1 MTPNPVPTLT
11 SAFSRAVFMGLRREV
26 GANPRALDILVIFED
41 LRQKYVAVASADG
54 VVDDFDVSIDEGTD
68 SELAN
73 RFRIAYSLVSKD
85 IKRNDLFDIVEQ
97 QYRLLLPL
105 IRRVGNPNAVIP
117 LTLWRQV
124 ANNYA
129 ELLRAFLADKK
140 VFTTITFVNL
150 PNLRWPQL
158 RLASPKQEAVEKLK
172 YDDPDLYARTL
183 KSQEQVKKLTAK
195 IKNRIVKD
203 GLTPTRAN
211 VFGRVVMVGQDPA
224 TSERIVYDIDGSRT
238 PIDEYFAKIR
248 ESNKQYQE
256 EARINPKSLKD
267 LDSMRALPPNMIE
280 QLSDVPVDQIR
291 YVSLTDDPL
300 KDSALTRLYPVVE
313 INGTDYV
320 QSGRFKGFALP
331 DLVNVAG
338 RQIEGSVYYYDS
350 DSQRITRRENPK
362 GTAIEKLI
370 RAEQEPYITL
380 IKHKGKQKL
389 LIRLHSTR
397 GRDPKDPVALKEKK
411 IKGAAREAV
420 DKLSLIQPTI
430 IKVKN
435 DLGNL
440 FMFDAKD
447 FTAIKKRVGGVAM
460 SNAAARF
467 LKAYFDDL
475 LRAQQAADSEDLA
488 RFDELGMRR
497 PLWHFQK
504 KALAWLEA
512 NGDRGVCALD
522 TGLGKCVRGDT
533 LVSTTKGLVEIQDL
547 VPKGL
552 APDTSIPAVDTF
564 VRVGGETLPIKN
576 YYYGGEKPTLAIT
589 TNRGFEIEG
598 SLVHPLFVRNQDGES
613 FLKTSEISAGDYL
626 CVERNGH
633 VFSDVEP
640 DLDVPTRGDFSR
652 HANKLTVYQVP
663 DRMNPD
669 LARLLGYIVAEGYT
683 ALESGFTVSQC
694 PEQNPEVR
702 ADIDSLLKS
711 QFGWVDTQSVKDT
724 RVSSKFLRVCLERMG
739 VDYTLSKDKRVPSA
753 IMRSTRESVIQF
765 LKGLIDAEG
774 SFGPS
779 SIEFS
784 TASETM
790 AREVQLLLLHLGIM
804 STRTTKKVKGYDHTY
819 WRVVWCG
826 DDARRYAEIVGAVST
841 RKIASLKSFSDS
853 TSNPNLDV
861 VPFMAE
867 SVDALRADI
876 QHKVPS
882 GFVRRF
888 GRTFIN
894 TLQHIRLG
902 RRNPTYAFLR
912 KMLDIAVSVGADTT
926 PSFLY
931 VKEVC
936 DRNYFYDPVKTV
948 VSGFK
953 PVYDIEVDSP
963 DHKFIGNGLV
973 NHNTTVA
980 IATIRNLQMRM
991 NQGEEISGNRRFLF
1005 VCEKS
1010 LLGNFAKEVTANL
1023 SDDKGSYDAA
1033 NILERTD
1040 VVTYAMFLKNRK
1052 EDPTYG
1058 DDYTAIFFDE
1068 AHLHLIKRSSAKYK
1082 AATAVK
1088 CERKVILS
1096 ASPIVNTPRDIYTM
1110 ASVTN
1115 GVDLNTKEGRTE
1127 ERLFINRFAKK
1138 VGNRIVG
1145 VTDDP
1150 DLEEDMR
1157 SWVKRNLYYGD
1168 KRDTRDETG
1177 LPELMVAPSATLTMD
1192 PQVEVVYRQ
1201 TMDQLLK
1208 ELKTVANKGVR
1219 GNQPVAV
1226 ETSRVKL
1233 AKLIA
1238 LLSKLSDVPEEIVP
1252 GASNP
1257 KLEQSNAIL
1266 RDRLTSKTIFF
1277 GDSIPLVQRAFQ
1289 NFVDAYPMR
1298 AHALALSDQII
1309 FRDAMGKETVYR
1321 QKAYTDPDTGLKAKP
1336 AEWATIILKQIQR
1349 DSTLLTLTL
1358 SGKYAVGQNLQAFS
1372 AVVHLDRDSWSSE
1385 TMKQRTARAWRS
1397 GQRQPVTEFTMDTVY
1412 SKPRANAK
1420 DDMTLDQI
1428 RRYMQEMDS
1437 ALFDSIIKDSKTFV
1451 LGETWTNIERQR
1463 SGTYSLDR
1471 KMLERALSP
1480 YATQLGKQGGP

>member
-54 VVDDFDVSIDEGTD
+54 VVDDFDVSIDEGSD

-195 IKNRIVKD
+195 IENRIVND

-211 VFGRVVMVGQDPA
+211 VFGRIVMVGQDA
-224 TSERIVYDIDGSRT
+224 DTNERIVYDIDGSRT

-267 LDSMRALPPNMIE
+267 LDSMRALPRDMIE
-280 QLSDVPVDQIR
+280 QLSEVPVDQIR

-380 IKHKGKQKL
+380 VKHKGKQKL

-522 TGLGKCVRGDT
+522 TGLGKT
-533 LVSTTKGLVEIQDL
+533 Q
-547 VPKGL
+547 
-552 APDTSIPAVDTF
+552 
-564 VRVGGETLPIKN
+564 
-576 YYYGGEKPTLAIT
+576 
-589 TNRGFEIEG
+589 
-598 SLVHPLFVRNQDGES
+598 
-613 FLKTSEISAGDYL
+613 IS
-626 CVERNGH
+626 
-633 VFSDVEP
+633 
-640 DLDVPTRGDFSR
+640 
-652 HANKLTVYQVP
+652 
-663 DRMNPD
+663 
-669 LARLLGYIVAEGYT
+669 
-683 ALESGFTVSQC
+683 
-694 PEQNPEVR
+694 
-702 ADIDSLLKS
+702 
-711 QFGWVDTQSVKDT
+711 
-724 RVSSKFLRVCLERMG
+724 
-739 VDYTLSKDKRVPSA
+739 
-753 IMRSTRESVIQF
+753 
-765 LKGLIDAEG
+765 
-774 SFGPS
+774 
-779 SIEFS
+779 
-784 TASETM
+784 
-790 AREVQLLLLHLGIM
+790 
-804 STRTTKKVKGYDHTY
+804 
-819 WRVVWCG
+819 
-826 DDARRYAEIVGAVST
+826 
-841 RKIASLKSFSDS
+841 
-853 TSNPNLDV
+853 
-861 VPFMAE
+861 
-867 SVDALRADI
+867 
-876 QHKVPS
+876 
-882 GFVRRF
+882 
-888 GRTFIN
+888 
-894 TLQHIRLG
+894 
-902 RRNPTYAFLR
+902 
-912 KMLDIAVSVGADTT
+912 
-926 PSFLY
+926 
-931 VKEVC
+931 
-936 DRNYFYDPVKTV
+936 
-948 VSGFK
+948 
-953 PVYDIEVDSP
+953 
-963 DHKFIGNGLV
+963 
-973 NHNTTVA
+973 

-991 NQGEEISGNRRFLF
+991 NQGEEISGNGRFLF

-1010 LLGNFAKEVTANL
+1010 LLGNFAKEVTASL

-1052 EDPTYG
+1052 DDPTYG

-1088 CERKVILS
+1088 CERKIILS

-1208 ELKTVANKGVR
+1208 ELKVVANKGVR

>member
-1 MTPNPVPTLT
+1 M
-11 SAFSRAVFMGLRREV
+11 
-26 GANPRALDILVIFED
+26 IFEE
-41 LRQKYVAVASADG
+41 LRQQYVAVASADG

-140 VFTTITFVNL
+140 VFTAVTFVNL

-195 IKNRIVKD
+195 IENRIVND

-211 VFGRVVMVGQDPA
+211 VFGRIVNVGQDPA
-224 TSERIVYDIDGSRT
+224 TNERIVYDIDGSRT
-238 PIDEYFAKIR
+238 PIDDYFAKIR
-248 ESNKQYQE
+248 ESNKQYKE

-267 LDSMRALPPNMIE
+267 LDSMRSLPPE
-280 QLSDVPVDQIR
+280 VLATLSDVPPGQIR
-291 YVSLTDDPL
+291 YVSLTDDPD

-313 INGTDYV
+313 IDGMDYV

-338 RQIEGSVYYYDS
+338 RQIEGSVYYYDM
-350 DSQRITRRENPK
+350 DSQRITKRENPK
-362 GTAIEKLI
+362 DTAVEKLI
-370 RAEQEPYITL
+370 RADQEPYITL
-380 IKHKGKQKL
+380 VKHKGKQKL

-411 IKGAAREAV
+411 IKGAARDAV

-447 FTAIKKRVGGVAM
+447 FNAIQKRVGGVAM
-460 SNAAARF
+460 SNAAAKF

-488 RFDELGMRR
+488 RFDELNLRR

-522 TGLGKCVRGDT
+522 TGLGK
-533 LVSTTKGLVEIQDL
+533 
-547 VPKGL
+547 
-552 APDTSIPAVDTF
+552 
-564 VRVGGETLPIKN
+564 
-576 YYYGGEKPTLAIT
+576 
-589 TNRGFEIEG
+589 
-598 SLVHPLFVRNQDGES
+598 
-613 FLKTSEISAGDYL
+613 
-626 CVERNGH
+626 
-633 VFSDVEP
+633 
-640 DLDVPTRGDFSR
+640 
-652 HANKLTVYQVP
+652 
-663 DRMNPD
+663 
-669 LARLLGYIVAEGYT
+669 
-683 ALESGFTVSQC
+683 
-694 PEQNPEVR
+694 
-702 ADIDSLLKS
+702 
-711 QFGWVDTQSVKDT
+711 
-724 RVSSKFLRVCLERMG
+724 
-739 VDYTLSKDKRVPSA
+739 
-753 IMRSTRESVIQF
+753 
-765 LKGLIDAEG
+765 
-774 SFGPS
+774 
-779 SIEFS
+779 
-784 TASETM
+784 
-790 AREVQLLLLHLGIM
+790 
-804 STRTTKKVKGYDHTY
+804 
-819 WRVVWCG
+819 
-826 DDARRYAEIVGAVST
+826 
-841 RKIASLKSFSDS
+841 
-853 TSNPNLDV
+853 
-861 VPFMAE
+861 
-867 SVDALRADI
+867 
-876 QHKVPS
+876 
-882 GFVRRF
+882 
-888 GRTFIN
+888 
-894 TLQHIRLG
+894 
-902 RRNPTYAFLR
+902 
-912 KMLDIAVSVGADTT
+912 
-926 PSFLY
+926 
-931 VKEVC
+931 
-936 DRNYFYDPVKTV
+936 
-948 VSGFK
+948 
-953 PVYDIEVDSP
+953 
-963 DHKFIGNGLV
+963 
-973 NHNTTVA
+973 TTVA
-980 IATIRNLQMRM
+980 VATIRNLQMRM
-991 NQGEEISGNRRFLF
+991 SQGEEMSGNGRFLF

-1023 SDDKGSYDAA
+1023 SDDKGSYAAA
-1033 NILERTD
+1033 NILENTD
-1040 VVTYAMFLKNRK
+1040 VVTYATFLSNRK
-1052 EDPTYG
+1052 KDPNYG
-1058 DDYTAIFFDE
+1058 DNYTAIFFDE

-1088 CERKVILS
+1088 CERKIILS
-1096 ASPIVNTPRDIYTM
+1096 ASPIVNTPRDMYTM

-1168 KRDTRDETG
+1168 KRDTRAETG
-1177 LPELMVAPSATLTMD
+1177 LPELMVTPPVALTMD
-1192 PQVEVVYRQ
+1192 PRVEDLYRQ
-1201 TMDQLLK
+1201 TMNQLSK
-1208 ELKTVANKGVR
+1208 ELKVVANKGVR
-1219 GNQPVAV
+1219 ADQSVAV

-1238 LLSKLSDVPEEIVP
+1238 LLTKLSDTPEELVP

-1257 KLEQSNAIL
+1257 KIDQANAVL
-1266 RDRLTSKTIFF
+1266 RDRLSSKTIFF

-1289 NFVDAYPMR
+1289 NFSDVYPMR

-1309 FRDAMGKETVYR
+1309 FRDATGKETVYR
-1321 QKAYTDPDTGLKAKP
+1321 QKSYVDPDTGLKAKP
-1336 AEWATIILKQIQR
+1336 TEWATVILKQIQR

-1358 SGKYAVGQNLQAFS
+1358 TGKYAVGQNLQSFS
-1372 AVVHLDRDSWSSE
+1372 SVVHLDRDSWSNE

-1397 GQRQPVTEFTMDTVY
+1397 GQRQPVTEFTMDVVY
-1412 SKPRANAK
+1412 SNPRANVK
-1420 DDMTLDQI
+1420 DDLTLDQI
-1428 RRYMQEMDS
+1428 RRNMQEIDS
-1437 ALFDSIIKDSKTFV
+1437 ALFDSIIKESKTFI
-1451 LGETWTNIERQR
+1451 LGESWTGIDRQR
-1463 SGTYSLDR
+1463 SGTYALDR
-1471 KMLERALSP
+1471 KLLERALSP
-1480 YATQLGKQGGP
+1480 YATQLGRMGP

>member
-11 SAFSRAVFMGLRREV
+11 SAFSRAVFVGLRREV
-26 GANPRALDILVIFED
+26 GTNPRALDILVVYED
-41 LRQKYVAVASADG
+41 LRQKYVAVVSEDD
-54 VVDDFDVSIDEGTD
+54 VIDDFDVSLDEGPD

-73 RFRIAYSLVSKD
+73 RFRIAYSLISKG

-97 QYRLLLPL
+97 QYRVLLPS
-105 IRRVGNPNAVIP
+105 IRRIGNPNAVIP
-117 LTLWRQV
+117 LTMWRTV

-129 ELLRAFLADKK
+129 ELLRAYLADKG
-140 VFTTITFVNL
+140 VFTSVTFVNL

-158 RLASPKQEAVEKLK
+158 RLASAKQEVVEKLK

-183 KSQEQVKKLTAK
+183 KSQEQIKKLTVK
-195 IKNRIVKD
+195 IESRIVKD

-211 VFGRVVMVGQDPA
+211 IFGRVVMVGQDA
-224 TSERIVYDIDGSRT
+224 DTGERIVYDIDGSRT

-267 LDSMRALPPNMIE
+267 LNSMRSLTPEMIDR
-280 QLSDVPVDQIR
+280 LSEVPVDQIR

-338 RQIEGSVYYYDS
+338 RQIEGSVYYYDA

-362 GTAIEKLI
+362 GTAIDKLI

-380 IKHKGKQKL
+380 VKHKGKQKL

-397 GRDPKDPVALKEKK
+397 GRDPKDPVLLKEKK

-440 FMFDAKD
+440 FIFDAKD

-475 LRAQQAADSEDLA
+475 LRAQQAAESEDLA
-488 RFDELGMRR
+488 RFDDLGMRR

-522 TGLGKCVRGDT
+522 TGLGK
-533 LVSTTKGLVEIQDL
+533 
-547 VPKGL
+547 
-552 APDTSIPAVDTF
+552 
-564 VRVGGETLPIKN
+564 
-576 YYYGGEKPTLAIT
+576 
-589 TNRGFEIEG
+589 
-598 SLVHPLFVRNQDGES
+598 
-613 FLKTSEISAGDYL
+613 
-626 CVERNGH
+626 
-633 VFSDVEP
+633 
-640 DLDVPTRGDFSR
+640 
-652 HANKLTVYQVP
+652 
-663 DRMNPD
+663 
-669 LARLLGYIVAEGYT
+669 
-683 ALESGFTVSQC
+683 
-694 PEQNPEVR
+694 
-702 ADIDSLLKS
+702 
-711 QFGWVDTQSVKDT
+711 
-724 RVSSKFLRVCLERMG
+724 
-739 VDYTLSKDKRVPSA
+739 
-753 IMRSTRESVIQF
+753 
-765 LKGLIDAEG
+765 
-774 SFGPS
+774 
-779 SIEFS
+779 
-784 TASETM
+784 
-790 AREVQLLLLHLGIM
+790 
-804 STRTTKKVKGYDHTY
+804 
-819 WRVVWCG
+819 
-826 DDARRYAEIVGAVST
+826 
-841 RKIASLKSFSDS
+841 
-853 TSNPNLDV
+853 
-861 VPFMAE
+861 
-867 SVDALRADI
+867 
-876 QHKVPS
+876 
-882 GFVRRF
+882 
-888 GRTFIN
+888 
-894 TLQHIRLG
+894 
-902 RRNPTYAFLR
+902 
-912 KMLDIAVSVGADTT
+912 
-926 PSFLY
+926 
-931 VKEVC
+931 
-936 DRNYFYDPVKTV
+936 
-948 VSGFK
+948 
-953 PVYDIEVDSP
+953 
-963 DHKFIGNGLV
+963 
-973 NHNTTVA
+973 TTVA

-991 NQGEEISGNRRFLF
+991 NQGEEISGNGRFLF

-1023 SDDKGSYDAA
+1023 SDDRGSYDAA
-1033 NILERTD
+1033 NILENTD

-1052 EDPTYG
+1052 DDPTYG

-1088 CERKVILS
+1088 CDRKIILS

-1115 GVDLNTKEGRTE
+1115 GVDLNTREGRTE

-1177 LPELMVAPSATLTMD
+1177 LPELIVTPSAALTMD
-1192 PQVEVVYRQ
+1192 PQVEAMYRQ
-1201 TMDQLLK
+1201 TMGQLLS
-1208 ELKTVANKGVR
+1208 ELKNVANKGVR
-1219 GNQPVAV
+1219 SNQPIAI
-1226 ETSRVKL
+1226 EASRVKL

-1238 LLSKLSDVPEEIVP
+1238 LLTKLSDVPEEIVP

-1257 KLEQSNAIL
+1257 KLERANSIL

-1277 GDSIPLVQRAFQ
+1277 GDSVPLVQRAFQ
-1289 NFVDAYPMR
+1289 NFVDTYPMR

-1336 AEWATIILKQIQR
+1336 AEWATVILKQIQR

-1372 AVVHLDRDSWSSE
+1372 SVVHLDRDSWSSE

-1412 SKPRANAK
+1412 SNPRANAK
-1420 DDMTLDQI
+1420 DDMTLDLI

-1480 YATQLGKQGGP
+1480 YATQIGKQGSP

>member
-1 MTPNPVPTLT
+1 MTPNPVPVPTLT

-26 GANPRALDILVIFED
+26 GANPRALDILMLFEE

-54 VVDDFDVSIDEGTD
+54 VVDDFDVSVDAVSDNEVAN
-68 SELAN
+68 ELAN

-124 ANNYA
+124 ANNYV
-129 ELLRAFLADKK
+129 EMLRAFLADKK

-158 RLASPKQEAVEKLK
+158 RLASMKQEAVEKLK

-183 KSQEQVKKLTAK
+183 KSKEQIKKITTK
-195 IKNRIVKD
+195 IENRIVND

-211 VFGRVVMVGQDPA
+211 VFGRIVMVGQDLA
-224 TSERIVYDIDGSRT
+224 TNERIVYDIDGSRT

-267 LDSMRALPPNMIE
+267 LDSMRALPPDMIE

-313 INGTDYV
+313 VNGVDYV

-338 RQIEGSVYYYDS
+338 RQIEGSVYYYDT

-370 RAEQEPYITL
+370 RVEQEPYITL
-380 IKHKGKQKL
+380 VKHKGKQKL

-420 DKLSLIQPTI
+420 DKLSRIQPTI

-475 LRAQQAADSEDLA
+475 LRAQQAADSEDIS

-522 TGLGKCVRGDT
+522 TGLGKT
-533 LVSTTKGLVEIQDL
+533 Q
-547 VPKGL
+547 
-552 APDTSIPAVDTF
+552 
-564 VRVGGETLPIKN
+564 
-576 YYYGGEKPTLAIT
+576 
-589 TNRGFEIEG
+589 
-598 SLVHPLFVRNQDGES
+598 
-613 FLKTSEISAGDYL
+613 IS
-626 CVERNGH
+626 
-633 VFSDVEP
+633 
-640 DLDVPTRGDFSR
+640 
-652 HANKLTVYQVP
+652 
-663 DRMNPD
+663 
-669 LARLLGYIVAEGYT
+669 
-683 ALESGFTVSQC
+683 
-694 PEQNPEVR
+694 
-702 ADIDSLLKS
+702 
-711 QFGWVDTQSVKDT
+711 
-724 RVSSKFLRVCLERMG
+724 
-739 VDYTLSKDKRVPSA
+739 
-753 IMRSTRESVIQF
+753 
-765 LKGLIDAEG
+765 
-774 SFGPS
+774 
-779 SIEFS
+779 
-784 TASETM
+784 
-790 AREVQLLLLHLGIM
+790 
-804 STRTTKKVKGYDHTY
+804 
-819 WRVVWCG
+819 
-826 DDARRYAEIVGAVST
+826 
-841 RKIASLKSFSDS
+841 
-853 TSNPNLDV
+853 
-861 VPFMAE
+861 
-867 SVDALRADI
+867 
-876 QHKVPS
+876 
-882 GFVRRF
+882 
-888 GRTFIN
+888 
-894 TLQHIRLG
+894 
-902 RRNPTYAFLR
+902 
-912 KMLDIAVSVGADTT
+912 
-926 PSFLY
+926 
-931 VKEVC
+931 
-936 DRNYFYDPVKTV
+936 
-948 VSGFK
+948 
-953 PVYDIEVDSP
+953 
-963 DHKFIGNGLV
+963 
-973 NHNTTVA
+973 

-991 NQGEEISGNRRFLF
+991 NQGEEISGNGRFLF

-1010 LLGNFAKEVTANL
+1010 LLGNFAKEVTASL

-1088 CERKVILS
+1088 CERKIILS
-1096 ASPIVNTPRDIYTM
+1096 ASPIVNTPRDMLTM

-1150 DLEEDMR
+1150 DLEEDLR

-1177 LPELMVAPSATLTMD
+1177 LPELMVTPSAALTMD
-1192 PQVEVVYRQ
+1192 PQVEVMYRQ

-1208 ELKTVANKGVR
+1208 ELKVVANKGVR

-1238 LLSKLSDVPEEIVP
+1238 LLTKLSDVPEEIVP

-1257 KLEQSNAIL
+1257 KLERSNAIL
-1266 RDRLTSKTIFF
+1266 RDRLSSKTIFF

-1420 DDMTLDQI
+1420 DDLTLDQI
-1428 RRYMQEMDS
+1428 RRYMQEIDS
-1437 ALFDSIIKDSKTFV
+1437 KLFDSIIKDSKTFV

-1463 SGTYSLDR
+1463 SGVYSLDR
-1471 KMLERALSP
+1471 QMLERALSP
-1480 YATQLGKQGGP
+1480 YATQIGKQGGP

>member
-1 MTPNPVPTLT
+1 MTPNPNPVPTLT

-26 GANPRALDILVIFED
+26 GANPRALDILMLFEE

-54 VVDDFDVSIDEGTD
+54 VVDDFDVSVDAVSDNEVAN
-68 SELAN
+68 ELAN

-97 QYRLLLPL
+97 QYRLLMPL
-105 IRRVGNPNAVIP
+105 IRRIGNPNAVIP

-124 ANNYA
+124 ANNYV
-129 ELLRAFLADKK
+129 EMLRAFLADKK

-158 RLASPKQEAVEKLK
+158 RLASMKQEAVEKLK

-183 KSQEQVKKLTAK
+183 KSKEQIKKITAK
-195 IKNRIVKD
+195 IENRIVND

-211 VFGRVVMVGQDPA
+211 VFGRIVMVGQDPA
-224 TSERIVYDIDGSRT
+224 TNERIVYDIDGSRT

-267 LDSMRALPPNMIE
+267 LDSMRALPPDMIE
-280 QLSDVPVDQIR
+280 QLSDVPTDQIR

-313 INGTDYV
+313 VNGVDYV

-338 RQIEGSVYYYDS
+338 RQIEGSVYYYDT

-370 RAEQEPYITL
+370 RVEQEPYITL
-380 IKHKGKQKL
+380 VKHKGKQKL

-420 DKLSLIQPTI
+420 DKLSQIQPTI

-475 LRAQQAADSEDLA
+475 LRAQQAADSEDLS

-522 TGLGKCVRGDT
+522 TGLGKT
-533 LVSTTKGLVEIQDL
+533 Q
-547 VPKGL
+547 
-552 APDTSIPAVDTF
+552 
-564 VRVGGETLPIKN
+564 
-576 YYYGGEKPTLAIT
+576 
-589 TNRGFEIEG
+589 
-598 SLVHPLFVRNQDGES
+598 
-613 FLKTSEISAGDYL
+613 IS
-626 CVERNGH
+626 
-633 VFSDVEP
+633 
-640 DLDVPTRGDFSR
+640 
-652 HANKLTVYQVP
+652 
-663 DRMNPD
+663 
-669 LARLLGYIVAEGYT
+669 
-683 ALESGFTVSQC
+683 
-694 PEQNPEVR
+694 
-702 ADIDSLLKS
+702 
-711 QFGWVDTQSVKDT
+711 
-724 RVSSKFLRVCLERMG
+724 
-739 VDYTLSKDKRVPSA
+739 
-753 IMRSTRESVIQF
+753 
-765 LKGLIDAEG
+765 
-774 SFGPS
+774 
-779 SIEFS
+779 
-784 TASETM
+784 
-790 AREVQLLLLHLGIM
+790 
-804 STRTTKKVKGYDHTY
+804 
-819 WRVVWCG
+819 
-826 DDARRYAEIVGAVST
+826 
-841 RKIASLKSFSDS
+841 
-853 TSNPNLDV
+853 
-861 VPFMAE
+861 
-867 SVDALRADI
+867 
-876 QHKVPS
+876 
-882 GFVRRF
+882 
-888 GRTFIN
+888 
-894 TLQHIRLG
+894 
-902 RRNPTYAFLR
+902 
-912 KMLDIAVSVGADTT
+912 
-926 PSFLY
+926 
-931 VKEVC
+931 
-936 DRNYFYDPVKTV
+936 
-948 VSGFK
+948 
-953 PVYDIEVDSP
+953 
-963 DHKFIGNGLV
+963 
-973 NHNTTVA
+973 

-991 NQGEEISGNRRFLF
+991 NQGEEISGNGRFLF

-1010 LLGNFAKEVTANL
+1010 LLGNFAKEVTASL
-1023 SDDKGSYDAA
+1023 SDDRGSYDAA

-1088 CERKVILS
+1088 CERKIILS
-1096 ASPIVNTPRDIYTM
+1096 ASPIVNTPRDMLTM

-1150 DLEEDMR
+1150 DLEEDLR

-1177 LPELMVAPSATLTMD
+1177 LPELMVTPSAALTMD

-1208 ELKTVANKGVR
+1208 ELKVVANKGVR

-1238 LLSKLSDVPEEIVP
+1238 LLTKLSDVPEEIVP

-1257 KLEQSNAIL
+1257 KLERSNAIL
-1266 RDRLTSKTIFF
+1266 RDRLSSKTIFF

-1420 DDMTLDQI
+1420 DDLTLDQI
-1428 RRYMQEMDS
+1428 RRYMQEIDS
-1437 ALFDSIIKDSKTFV
+1437 KLFDSIIKDSKTFV

-1463 SGTYSLDR
+1463 SGVYSLDR
-1471 KMLERALSP
+1471 QMLERALSP
-1480 YATQLGKQGGP
+1480 YATQIGKQGGP